1 MSLPGAGDGDAIVVS
16 IVIVHYRT
24 PALLE
29 RCLSSLSA
37 ARLALPHEILIIDN
51 APLDDAAAA
60 IAQRH
65 GARRLVSEKN
75 LGYGPAA
82 NLGMAQARGRAFL
95 ILNPDV
101 QVPPGSI
108 EALVAF
114 QDAHA
119 AVGIAGPRLHDPDG
133 GLQYSARTFYT
144 LKVILLRRTFLGRLF
159 PNAGALREHLM
170 LDWDHA
176 EVRDVDWMLGGALL
190 VRRSAYEDV
199 GGMDE
204 RFFLYF
210 EDVDW
215 CSRMQRRGWRVT
227 YVPHAVMIHDH
238 QRASAH
244 GFLNRGQRMHLESG
258 LRFWEK
264 WSLVL
269 YLWKRK
275 STEIRTIATI
285 VSDVLLLSIAFLAA
299 YFTRYLLGVWIP
311 GWSVAKP
318 VFALR
323 VYARFIPFAGL
334 VAIGTFSFLGLYRRE
349 VWSRGW
355 REGLQL
361 FKGIAITSLVV
372 LATTFLFTRRPL
384 SRFTIL
390 LFFPY
395 ALILVALGRAFLR
408 RLVAGVR
415 ERRLQLRRLA
425 VFAARPQIAELK
437 RRFEQHGGFGYEP
450 LYLAHD
456 DEAQRPGGETID
468 PVERRVRYLAD
479 ERIAEVALFESA
491 ADQALVERLLPR
503 LIRTGLP
510 VAYVPATQ
518 ASLHHTRQVR
528 DFMGFGALDLEGRGL
543 PVRGWVK
550 RGADILLAGAG
561 LAAGLPLHGLQLLTQ
576 RPGGLVRETWIGRRG
591 RAFQRRAYAGTGG
604 PVVRLRWL
612 RHYPALLN
620 VLAGEMS
627 FVGILPLTPQEFAA
641 ADEDYRR
648 DPPDAPVGILGPAG
662 GFSMA
667 QAPQLATKLACN
679 RNYVE
684 HWSPAEDVRLAFET
698 GRRGRSGKGGA
709 A

>member
-1 MSLPGAGDGDAIVVS
+1 MPLPGAGERDAIVVS

-29 RCLSSLSA
+29 RCLSCLGA
-37 ARLALPHEILIIDN
+37 ANLALPHEILVIDN
-51 APLDDAAAA
+51 APLDDAAEA

-82 NLGMAQARGRAFL
+82 NLGMEHARGRAFL

-101 QVPPGSI
+101 QVQPGSI
-108 EALVAF
+108 ETLVAF
-114 QDAHA
+114 QDEHA

-159 PNAGALREHLM
+159 PKAGALREHLM
-170 LDWDHA
+170 LDWDHRD
-176 EVRDVDWMLGGALL
+176 VRDVDWMLGGALL
-190 VRRSAYEDV
+190 VRRAAYEDV

-238 QRASAH
+238 QRASAR
-244 GFLNRGQRMHLESG
+244 GFLTRGQRMHLESG

-275 STEIRTIATI
+275 SSEIRRVATI
-285 VSDVLLLSIAFLAA
+285 VTDVLLLSIAFLAA

-311 GWSVAKP
+311 SWSVAKP

-372 LATTFLFTRRPL
+372 LATTFLFARRPL

-395 ALILVALGRAFLR
+395 ALVLVTLGRAFLR
-408 RLVAGVR
+408 RLVAGVK

-425 VFAARPQIAELK
+425 IFASRAQIIEVR
-437 RRFEQHGGFGYEP
+437 RRFAQHGFFGYEP

-456 DEAQRPGGETID
+456 DEAQRPGGAAID
-468 PVERRVRYLAD
+468 PVERRARYLAD
-479 ERIAEVALFESA
+479 ERIAEVVLFESPP
-491 ADQALVERLLPR
+491 DSALVERLLPR

-510 VAYVPATQ
+510 VIYVPLTH
-518 ASLHHTRQVR
+518 ASLHHTRQVH
-528 DFMGFGALDLEGRGL
+528 DFMGFGALGLEGRRL

-550 RGADILLAGAG
+550 RGADILIALTG
-561 LAAGLPLHGLQLLTQ
+561 LVAGLPLHLVQRLAQ
-576 RPGGLVRETWIGRRG
+576 RPAGLTRETWVGRRG
-591 RAFQRRAYAGTGG
+591 RAFEHRAYAGTGG
-604 PVVRLRWL
+604 PASRLRWL

-662 GFSMA
+662 GFSKA
-667 QAPQLATKLACN
+667 CAPQLEEKLACN
-679 RNYVE
+679 RHYVE
-684 HWSPAEDVRLAFET
+684 HWSPAEDVRLAIEAR
-698 GRRGRSGKGGA
+698 RRGRPGKGGA

>member
-1 MSLPGAGDGDAIVVS
+1 
-16 IVIVHYRT
+16 
-24 PALLE
+24 
-29 RCLSSLSA
+29 
-37 ARLALPHEILIIDN
+37 
-51 APLDDAAAA
+51 
-60 IAQRH
+60 
-65 GARRLVSEKN
+65 
-75 LGYGPAA
+75 
-82 NLGMAQARGRAFL
+82 
-95 ILNPDV
+95 
-101 QVPPGSI
+101 
-108 EALVAF
+108 
-114 QDAHA
+114 
-119 AVGIAGPRLHDPDG
+119 
-133 GLQYSARTFYT
+133 
-144 LKVILLRRTFLGRLF
+144 
-159 PNAGALREHLM
+159 
-170 LDWDHA
+170 
-176 EVRDVDWMLGGALL
+176 VRDVDWMLGGALL
-190 VRRSAYEDV
+190 VRRTAYEDV

-227 YVPHAVMIHDH
+227 YVPQAVMIHDH

-244 GFLNRGQRMHLESG
+244 GFLNRGQRRHLESG

-269 YLWKRK
+269 YLWKRQ
-275 STEIRTIATI
+275 STGIRAAATI
-285 VSDVLLLSIAFLAA
+285 VTDLLLLSIAFLAA
-299 YFTRYLLGVWIP
+299 YFTRYLLGIWIP
-311 GWSVAKP
+311 SWSVAKP

-349 VWSRGW
+349 VWSRSW

-372 LATTFLFTRRPL
+372 LATTFLFARRPL

-395 ALILVALGRAFLR
+395 ALVLVGLGRASLR

-425 VFAARPQIAELK
+425 VFASREQIGELK
-437 RRFEQHGGFGYEP
+437 RRFAQHGFFGYEP

-456 DEAQRPGGETID
+456 DETQRPGGEGID
-468 PVERRVRYLAD
+468 PVERRVRFLAD
-479 ERIAEVALFESA
+479 ERIAEAALFESA
-491 ADQALVERLLPR
+491 ADGALAGRLLPR

-510 VAYVPATQ
+510 VIYVPVTQ
-518 ASLHHTRQVR
+518 ALLHHTRQVH
-528 DFMGFGALDLEGRGL
+528 DFMGFGALGLEGRRL
-543 PVRGWVK
+543 PVRGWAK

-561 LAAGLPLHGLQLLTQ
+561 LAAGLPLHGLQRLAQ
-576 RPGGLVRETWIGRRG
+576 RPGGLTRETWIGRRG
-591 RAFQRRAYAGTGG
+591 RAFQRRAYAGSGG
-604 PVVRLRWL
+604 PAARLRWM

-662 GFSMA
+662 GFSMEHV
-667 QAPQLATKLACN
+667 PQLATKLACN
-679 RNYVE
+679 RHYVE
-684 HWSPAEDVRLAFET
+684 HWSPAEDVRIALET
-698 GRRGRSGKGGA
+698 WRRGRPGKGGTA
-709 A
+709 